1 MFHVPSMQC
10 IVPVYLSNAMEV
22 TIRYFLKFYT
32 FHFMEC
38 TFGRREEPTK
48 NSMTEAALIV
58 SSYLTPFVN
67 LSM

>member
-1 MFHVPSMQC
+1 
-10 IVPVYLSNAMEV
+10 
-22 TIRYFLKFYT
+22 LKFYT

>member
-1 MFHVPSMQC
+1 MYCTRVFIEC
-10 IVPVYLSNAMEV
+10 NGSNNSL
-22 TIRYFLKFYT
+22 FLKFYT